1 MITLSNINK
10 KFGNSNIF
18 SNYNLNIEEGEF
30 VAITGQSGSGKTTLL
45 NIMGFLEPCNS
56 GSITIDG
63 IKKLKVNDRKTLKLY
78 QTTIGFLFQN
88 FALIEN
94 RTVKQNL
101 ELAILTTDKSSS
113 NRKINSVLKRV
124 GLTGRRNDY
133 IFQLSGGEQQRV
145 AIARL
150 LLRDYKIILADEPT
164 GSLDQVN
171 RDLVFKLLSEL
182 HNEGKTIVI
191 VTHDLELAKRCDRT
205 IKIERG

>member
-171 RDLVFKLLSEL
+171 RDLVFKLLIEL